1 MIPQD
6 IAQTI
11 VDPKAY
17 ADGKRVDDAFA
28 FLRREMP
35 LAQAQPENFDP
46 FWVVTK
52 HADIL
57 EVERQ
62 NELFHN
68 GDRAT
73 TLTPIDVDRKVREM
87 MGGSPHLVRSLVQ
100 MDNPDHMNYRRL
112 TQSWFMPQRSQTPR
126 RADSPNRQGSSI
138 AWPT

>member
-1 MIPQD
+1 MIPQE

-17 ADGKRVDDAFA
+17 ADGKRVDDAFSY
-28 FLRREMP
+28 LRKEMP
-35 LAQAQPENFDP
+35 FAQAQPGGFDP

-62 NELFHN
+62 NDLFHN

-73 TLTPIDVDRKVREM
+73 VVTPIEVDKKVREL

-100 MDNPDHMNYRRL
+100 MDNPDHFNYRRL
-112 TQSWFMPQRSQTPR
+112 TQSWFMPQKLK
-126 RADSPNRQGSSI
+126 
-138 AWPT
+138 

>member
-1 MIPQD
+1 MPTASASMTPSAIS
-6 IAQTI
+6 A
-11 VDPKAY
+11 
-17 ADGKRVDDAFA
+17 
-28 FLRREMP
+28 RRCP
-35 LAQAQPENFDP
+35 FAQAQPEGFDP

-73 TLTPIDVDRKVREM
+73 VVTPIEVDKKVREL

-100 MDNPDHMNYRRL
+100 MDNPDHFSYSPGSCRR
-112 TQSWFMPQRSQTPR
+112 T
-126 RADSPNRQGSSI
+126 
-138 AWPT
+138 